1 MPRRM
6 AKQTGNPGGGG
17 DVAGRVGPKSVE
29 RVTQLTAVGNRGD
42 SSLSVP
48 LPAWLLGSASLG
60 SRNGSLVFTPQSQFA
75 KIQGIRVLRRIRT
88 NR

>member
-6 AKQTGNPGGGG
+6 AKQTGNPGGRG

-42 SSLSVP
+42 SSLS
-48 LPAWLLGSASLG
+48 GSAASLASWFCFIGEQEWLFSLHTPIPVCQNPGHQG
-60 SRNGSLVFTPQSQFA
+60 SPENQNQ
-75 KIQGIRVLRRIRT
+75 
-88 NR
+88 